1 MGYRS
6 ELYAVV
12 GLIDL
17 PEFDRLLK
25 ETDLA
30 DCFEE
35 HGKSDLA
42 VEFQASS
49 LKWYDGYSDVDKINE
64 FFNKSQFSI
73 LLRIGE
79 EFPDKE
85 YYTGNSDL
93 EQLFNLNINIDVDT
107 DISWYEH
114 CLEE

>member
-6 ELYAVV
+6 QLYAVV

-25 ETDLA
+25 EADLA

-49 LKWYDGYSDVDKINE
+49 LKWYDGYSDVDKIND
-64 FFNKSQFSI
+64 FFNNSKFSI

-79 EFPDKE
+79 DLPDTE

-93 EQLFNLNINIDVDT
+93 EQIFNLQVYTDT
-107 DISWYEH
+107 DIEWYAN

>member
-25 ETDLA
+25 ETNLA
-30 DCFEE
+30 DYFEE

-42 VEFQASS
+42 VEFRASS
-49 LKWYDGYSDVDKINE
+49 LKWYDGYSDVGKINE
-64 FFNKSQFSI
+64 FFNESTFSI

-93 EQLFNLNINIDVDT
+93 EQLFNLNIDVDT
-107 DISWYEH
+107 DISWYEN

>member
-1 MGYRS
+1 MSYRS

-25 ETDLA
+25 ETGLA
-30 DCFEE
+30 DYFEE

-42 VEFQASS
+42 VEFRASS

-64 FFNKSQFSI
+64 FFNESQFSI

-85 YYTGNSDL
+85 YYTGNSEL
-93 EQLFNLNINIDVDT
+93 EQLYNLNIDVDT
-107 DISWYEH
+107 DIGWYEH

>member
-30 DCFEE
+30 HCFEE
-35 HGKSDLA
+35 HDKSDLA
-42 VEFQASS
+42 VEFRASS
-49 LKWYDGYSDVDKINE
+49 LKWYDGYPDVDKISA
-64 FFNKSQFSI
+64 FFNNSKFSI

-93 EQLFNLNINIDVDT
+93 EQIFNLQIDVNT
-107 DISWYEH
+107 DIDWYEN

>member
-1 MGYRS
+1 MGYSS

-49 LKWYDGYSDVDKINE
+49 LKWYDGYSDVDKINK
-64 FFNKSQFSI
+64 FFDDSNFSI

-93 EQLFNLNINIDVDT
+93 EQLFNLQIDVDT

>member
-6 ELYAVV
+6 QLYAVV

-17 PEFDRLLK
+17 PEFERLLK
-25 ETDLA
+25 EAELE

-35 HGKSDLA
+35 YDKTDLA
-42 VEFQASS
+42 IAFRASE
-49 LKWYDGYSDVDKINE
+49 LKWYDGYSDVDKING
-64 FFNKSQFSI
+64 FFNESKFSI

-79 EFPDKE
+79 ELPDTE

-93 EQLFNLNINIDVDT
+93 EQMFSLQVYTDT
-107 DISWYEH
+107 DIEWYEH

>member
-6 ELYAVV
+6 ELYAIV

-25 ETDLA
+25 ETDLIC
-30 DCFEE
+30 CFEE
-35 HGKSDLA
+35 HVKSDLA
-42 VEFQASS
+42 VEFRASS
-49 LKWYDGYSDVDKINE
+49 LKWYDGYPEVDKINK
-64 FFNKSQFSI
+64 FFDDSNFSI

-85 YYTGNSDL
+85 YYTGNSAL
-93 EQLFNLNINIDVDT
+93 EQLFNLNIDVDT
-107 DISWYEH
+107 DINWYEH

>member
-12 GLIDL
+12 GLVDL
-17 PEFDRLLK
+17 LEFERLLK

-30 DCFEE
+30 EYFEE
-35 HGKSDLA
+35 HDKSDLA
-42 VEFQASS
+42 VEFRASG
-49 LKWYDGYSDVDKINE
+49 LKWYDGYPDVDRINDL
-64 FFNKSQFSI
+64 FNNSKFSI
-73 LLRIGE
+73 LLRVGE

-85 YYTGNSDL
+85 YYTDNSDL
-93 EQLFNLNINIDVDT
+93 EQVFNLRVDVGS
-107 DISWYEH
+107 DICWYEH

>member
-25 ETDLA
+25 ETDLV
-30 DCFEE
+30 DCFKEYD
-35 HGKSDLA
+35 KTDLA
-42 VEFQASS
+42 VEYRASH
-49 LKWYDGYSDVDKINE
+49 LKWYDSYPDVAKFNR
-64 FFNKSQFSI
+64 FFNNSNFSI

-85 YYTGNSDL
+85 YYTGNSNL
-93 EQLFNLNINIDVDT
+93 EQMFNLQIDVDT
-107 DISWYEH
+107 HMGWYEH

>member
-1 MGYRS
+1 MGYSS

-30 DCFEE
+30 RYFEE
-35 HGKSDLA
+35 HDKSDLA
-42 VEFQASS
+42 VEFRASS
-49 LKWYDGYSDVDKINE
+49 LKWYDGYADVDKINK
-64 FFNKSQFSI
+64 FFNESQFSI

-93 EQLFNLNINIDVDT
+93 EQLFNLNIDVDT

>member
-30 DCFEE
+30 ACFEE

-42 VEFQASS
+42 VEFRASS
-49 LKWYDGYSDVDKINE
+49 LKWYDSYSDVDKINE
-64 FFNKSQFSI
+64 FFNKSNFSI
-73 LLRIGE
+73 LLRVGE
-79 EFPDKE
+79 EFPDRE

-93 EQLFNLNINIDVDT
+93 EQLFNLRVDVDT
-107 DISWYEH
+107 DISWYEC
-114 CLEE
+114 CLEG

>member
-25 ETDLA
+25 ETELEN
-30 DCFEE
+30 CFEE
-35 HGKSDLA
+35 HSKIDLA
-42 VEFQASS
+42 VEFRASH
-49 LKWYDGYSDVDKINE
+49 LKWYHGYPDVDKINK
-64 FFNKSQFSI
+64 FFDSSNFSI

-85 YYTGNSDL
+85 FYTGKSDL
-93 EQLFNLNINIDVDT
+93 GQVFNLQIDVDT
-107 DISWYEH
+107 DIGWYEH
-114 CLEE
+114 CLEG

>member
-17 PEFDRLLK
+17 LEFDRLLK
-25 ETDLA
+25 EADLA

-35 HGKSDLA
+35 YGKTALA
-42 VEFQASS
+42 IAFKASS
-49 LKWYDGYSDVDKINE
+49 LKWYDGYPDVDKINN
-64 FFNKSQFSI
+64 FFFKSKFSI

-79 EFPDKE
+79 EFPDTE

-93 EQLFNLNINIDVDT
+93 EQVFNLQVYT
-107 DISWYEH
+107 DIDIEWYET
-114 CLEE
+114 CLED

>member
-6 ELYAVV
+6 ELYAIV

-35 HGKSDLA
+35 HVKSDLA
-42 VEFQASS
+42 VEFRASS
-49 LKWYDGYSDVDKINE
+49 LKWYDSYSDVDKINE
-64 FFNKSQFSI
+64 FFNESQFSI
-73 LLRIGE
+73 
-79 EFPDKE
+79 
-85 YYTGNSDL
+85 
-93 EQLFNLNINIDVDT
+93 
-107 DISWYEH
+107 
-114 CLEE
+114 

>member
-6 ELYAVV
+6 QLYAIV

-17 PEFDRLLK
+17 PEFERLLK
-25 ETDLA
+25 ETELE

-35 HGKSDLA
+35 YDKTDLA
-42 VEFQASS
+42 IAFKASY
-49 LKWYDGYSDVDKINE
+49 LKWYDGYPDVDKINR
-64 FFNKSQFSI
+64 FFNESTFSI

-79 EFPDKE
+79 EFPDTE

-93 EQLFNLNINIDVDT
+93 QQVFNLQVDT
-107 DISWYEH
+107 DTDIVWYEN
-114 CLEE
+114 CLEG

>member
-35 HGKSDLA
+35 HSKSDLA

-64 FFNKSQFSI
+64 FFNKSNFSI

-79 EFPDKE
+79 DLPDTE

-93 EQLFNLNINIDVDT
+93 EQIFNLQVYTDT
-107 DISWYEH
+107 DIEWYEN

>member
-25 ETDLA
+25 ETDLT

-35 HGKSDLA
+35 RDKTDLA
-42 VEFQASS
+42 IEFRASS
-49 LKWYDGYSDVDKINE
+49 LKWYDGYADVDKINE
-64 FFNKSQFSI
+64 FFNKSNFSI

-93 EQLFNLNINIDVDT
+93 EQLFNLNIDVDA
-107 DISWYEH
+107 DICWYEH

>member
-6 ELYAVV
+6 QLYAIV

-25 ETDLA
+25 ETELEN
-30 DCFEE
+30 CFEE
-35 HGKSDLA
+35 YDKTDLV
-42 VEFQASS
+42 VEFRASD
-49 LKWYDGYSDVDKINE
+49 LKWYDGYPDVDKINE
-64 FFNKSQFSI
+64 FFNNSGFSI

-79 EFPDKE
+79 DYPDKE
-85 YYTGNSDL
+85 VYTGNYDL
-93 EQLFNLNINIDVDT
+93 EQIFNLQIDVDT
-107 DISWYEH
+107 DIGWYEN

>member
-35 HGKSDLA
+35 YNKTDLA
-42 VEFQASS
+42 VEYRASY
-49 LKWYDGYSDVDKINE
+49 LKWYDGYPDVDKINE
-64 FFNKSQFSI
+64 FFNKSNFSI

-79 EFPDKE
+79 EFPDNE
-85 YYTGNSDL
+85 FYTGNSRL
-93 EQLFNLNINIDVDT
+93 ERMFNLQMDVDT
-107 DISWYEH
+107 DVSWYEH
-114 CLEE
+114 CLED

>member
-30 DCFEE
+30 DYFEE
-35 HGKSDLA
+35 YDKSDLA
-42 VEFQASS
+42 VEFRASS
-49 LKWYDGYSDVDKINE
+49 LKWYDDYADVDKINK
-64 FFNKSQFSI
+64 FFNESQFSI

-79 EFPDKE
+79 EFPDRE

-93 EQLFNLNINIDVDT
+93 EQLFNLNIDVDT

>member
-25 ETDLA
+25 ETDLT

-35 HGKSDLA
+35 HSKSDLA

-49 LKWYDGYSDVDKINE
+49 LKWYDGYADVDKINK
-64 FFNKSQFSI
+64 FFNESNFSI

-93 EQLFNLNINIDVDT
+93 EQIFNLQIYVDT
-107 DISWYEH
+107 DISWYEY

>member
-6 ELYAVV
+6 QLFAVV

-25 ETDLA
+25 ETDLE

-35 HGKSDLA
+35 REKTDLA
-42 VEFQASS
+42 VEFRASS
-49 LKWYDGYSDVDKINE
+49 LKWYDNYPDVGKINE
-64 FFNKSQFSI
+64 FFNNSNFSI

-79 EFPDKE
+79 EFPDRE
-85 YYTGNSDL
+85 FYTGNSDL
-93 EQLFNLNINIDVDT
+93 EQVFNLQIDVDS
-107 DISWYEH
+107 DICWYEQ
-114 CLEE
+114 CLED

>member
-30 DCFEE
+30 DWFEE
-35 HGKSDLA
+35 YNRTDLA
-42 VEFQASS
+42 IAFKASS
-49 LKWYDGYSDVDKINE
+49 LKWYDGYSDVDKINK
-64 FFNKSQFSI
+64 FFNESTFSI

-79 EFPDKE
+79 EFPDTE
-85 YYTGNSDL
+85 FYTGNSDL
-93 EQLFNLNINIDVDT
+93 EQVFNLQIDVDT
-107 DISWYEH
+107 DIFWYEH
-114 CLEE
+114 CLED

>member
-25 ETDLA
+25 ETDLE

-35 HGKSDLA
+35 REKTDLA
-42 VEFQASS
+42 VEFRASH
-49 LKWYDGYSDVDKINE
+49 LKWYDGYPDVDKINT
-64 FFNKSQFSI
+64 FFNNSGFSI

-85 YYTGNSDL
+85 FYTGNSDL
-93 EQLFNLNINIDVDT
+93 EQVFNLQIDVDT
-107 DISWYEH
+107 DVGWYEN

>member
-35 HGKSDLA
+35 RAKSDLA

-49 LKWYDGYSDVDKINE
+49 LKWYDGYADVDKINE
-64 FFNKSQFSI
+64 FFNKSNFSI
-73 LLRIGE
+73 LLRVGE
-79 EFPDKE
+79 EFPDRE

-93 EQLFNLNINIDVDT
+93 EQLFNLNIDVDT
-107 DISWYEH
+107 DICWYEH

>member
-25 ETDLA
+25 EANLT

-35 HGKSDLA
+35 HDKSDLA
-42 VEFQASS
+42 VEFRASS
-49 LKWYDGYSDVDKINE
+49 LKWYDGYPDVDNINN
-64 FFNKSQFSI
+64 FFFKSKFSI
-73 LLRIGE
+73 LLRVGE

-93 EQLFNLNINIDVDT
+93 EQVFTLQVDVGSNIC
-107 DISWYEH
+107 WYDS
-114 CLEE
+114 CLQD

>member
-6 ELYAVV
+6 ELYAIV

-17 PEFDRLLK
+17 PGFDRLIK
-25 ETDLA
+25 EADLA
-30 DCFEE
+30 DWFEE
-35 HGKSDLA
+35 HNKSDLA
-42 VEFQASS
+42 VEFRASS

-64 FFNKSQFSI
+64 LFNNSNFSI

-85 YYTGNSDL
+85 YYTGNADL
-93 EQLFNLNINIDVDT
+93 EQIFNLQIDVNT
-107 DISWYEH
+107 DIDWYEN
-114 CLEE
+114 CLED

>member
-25 ETDLA
+25 EAGLE

-35 HGKSDLA
+35 HGKTDLA
-42 VEFQASS
+42 VEYRASS

-64 FFNKSQFSI
+64 FFNNSKFSI

-85 YYTGNSDL
+85 YYTDNTDL
-93 EQLFNLNINIDVDT
+93 AQLFNLQIDVDT
-107 DISWYEH
+107 DINWYEN
-114 CLEE
+114 CLED

>member
-6 ELYAVV
+6 QLYAVV

-25 ETDLA
+25 EADLTDW
-30 DCFEE
+30 FEE
-35 HGKSDLA
+35 HSKSDLA
-42 VEFQASS
+42 VEFRASS

-64 FFNKSQFSI
+64 FFNKSNFSI

-79 EFPDKE
+79 EFPDRE

-93 EQLFNLNINIDVDT
+93 EQLFNLQIDVDT
-107 DISWYEH
+107 DVGWYAN

>member
-25 ETDLA
+25 ETDLT

-35 HGKSDLA
+35 RDKTDLA
-42 VEFQASS
+42 MEFRASS
-49 LKWYDGYSDVDKINE
+49 LKWYDGYADVDKINE
-64 FFNKSQFSI
+64 FFNKSKFSI
-73 LLRIGE
+73 LLRTGE

-93 EQLFNLNINIDVDT
+93 EQLFNLQIDVNT

>member
-25 ETDLA
+25 EADLA

-35 HGKSDLA
+35 YSKTGLA
-42 VEFQASS
+42 VEYRASS
-49 LKWYDGYSDVDKINE
+49 LKWYDGYPEVDKINE
-64 FFNKSQFSI
+64 FFNKSNFSI

-93 EQLFNLNINIDVDT
+93 EQLFNLHIDVDT
-107 DISWYEH
+107 DISWYEY

>member
-30 DCFEE
+30 DYFEE

-42 VEFQASS
+42 VEFRASN
-49 LKWYDGYSDVDKINE
+49 LKWYDGYADVDKINK
-64 FFNKSQFSI
+64 FFDDSNFSI

-93 EQLFNLNINIDVDT
+93 EQLFNLQIDVDT
-107 DISWYEH
+107 DINWYEN

>member
-6 ELYAVV
+6 QLYAVV

-42 VEFQASS
+42 VEFRASS
-49 LKWYDGYSDVDKINE
+49 LKWYDGYSDVDKINK
-64 FFNKSQFSI
+64 FFNESTFSI
-73 LLRIGE
+73 LLRTGE
-79 EFPDKE
+79 EFTDSE
-85 YYTGNSDL
+85 FYTGNSDL
-93 EQLFNLNINIDVDT
+93 EQLFNLRVDVDT
-107 DISWYEH
+107 DICWYEN
-114 CLEE
+114 CLED

>member
-35 HGKSDLA
+35 HDKTDLA
-42 VEFQASS
+42 VEFKASG
-49 LKWYDGYSDVDKINE
+49 LKWYDGYSDVDKINK
-64 FFNKSQFSI
+64 FFDDSNFSI

-85 YYTGNSDL
+85 YYTGNADL
-93 EQLFNLNINIDVDT
+93 EQVFNLNIDVGT
-107 DISWYEH
+107 DIRWYEN

>member
-35 HGKSDLA
+35 HAKSDLA

-64 FFNKSQFSI
+64 FFNKSNFSI

-85 YYTGNSDL
+85 YYTGNSAL
-93 EQLFNLNINIDVDT
+93 EQLFNLRVDVDT
-107 DISWYEH
+107 DISWYEN